1 MQEDKET
8 VFDALD
14 TVKMCLDVAIPM
26 TATMKARTEKMRKA
40 AEGGFI
46 NATDLADYLVG
57 KGMPFRAAYKI
68 SGQIVS
74 ECIKT
79 GYVLE
84 DFPLPEYRKYS
95 VEIREDVYDAVNL
108 DNCLCRRTS
117 AGGPA
122 AESVK
127 KQIEYVRKAVSDQK

>member
-1 MQEDKET
+1 MQEDKEI

-26 TATMKARTEKMRKA
+26 TATMTARVQKMCAA

-57 KGMPFRAAYKI
+57 KGLPFRAAYKI
-68 SGQIVS
+68 SGQVVA
-74 ECIKT
+74 ECIRT
-79 GYVLE
+79 GRVLE
-84 DFPLPEYRKYS
+84 NLPLEVYKSYS
-95 VEIREDVYDAVNL
+95 DIIEEDVYDAVNL

-117 AGGPA
+117 EGGPA

-127 KQIEYVRKAVSDQK
+127 VQIEFVRDAVK

>member
-1 MQEDKET
+1 
-8 VFDALD
+8 
-14 TVKMCLDVAIPM
+14 MCLDVAIPM
-26 TATMKARTEKMRKA
+26 TATMTARTEKMRKA

-57 KGMPFRAAYKI
+57 KGLPFRAAYKI
-68 SGQIVS
+68 SGQVVA

-79 GYVLE
+79 GKVLE
-84 DFPLPEYRKYS
+84 NLPIEVYKSYS
-95 VEIREDVYDAVNL
+95 DIIGDDVYDAVNL

-122 AESVK
+122 AESVR
-127 KQIEYVRKAVSDQK
+127 KQIEYVRSRASRE

>member
-1 MQEDKET
+1 
-8 VFDALD
+8 
-14 TVKMCLDVAIPM
+14 M
-26 TATMKARTEKMRKA
+26 TARTEKMRKA

-57 KGMPFRAAYKI
+57 KGLPFRAAYKV
-68 SGQIVS
+68 SGQVVA

-79 GYVLE
+79 GKVLE
-84 DFPLPEYRKYS
+84 DLPLEVYKSYS
-95 VEIREDVYDAVNL
+95 DIIDEDVYDAVNL

-122 AESVK
+122 TESVK
-127 KQIEYVRKAVSDQK
+127 TQIEYVRSFIN

>member
-1 MQEDKET
+1 MQEDKEI

-14 TVKMCLDVAIPM
+14 TVKMCLDVAVPM
-26 TATMKARTEKMRKA
+26 TATMTARTAKMRAA

-68 SGQIVS
+68 SGQIVA
-74 ECIKT
+74 ECIQT
-79 GYVLE
+79 GHVLE
-84 DFPLPEYRKYS
+84 NFPLPEYRKYS
-95 VEIREDVYDAVNL
+95 VEIRDDVYDAVNL

-127 KQIEYVRKAVSDQK
+127 KQIEFVRGKVASC

>member
-1 MQEDKET
+1 
-8 VFDALD
+8 
-14 TVKMCLDVAIPM
+14 M
-26 TATMKARTEKMRKA
+26 TATMAARTQKMRKA

-57 KGMPFRAAYKI
+57 KGMPFRSAYKI
-68 SGQIVS
+68 SGQIVA
-74 ECIKT
+74 ECIRT
-79 GYVLE
+79 GHVLE

-95 VEIREDVYDAVNL
+95 VMIKDDVYEAVNL

-127 KQIEYVRKAVSDQK
+127 KQIEFVREKTK